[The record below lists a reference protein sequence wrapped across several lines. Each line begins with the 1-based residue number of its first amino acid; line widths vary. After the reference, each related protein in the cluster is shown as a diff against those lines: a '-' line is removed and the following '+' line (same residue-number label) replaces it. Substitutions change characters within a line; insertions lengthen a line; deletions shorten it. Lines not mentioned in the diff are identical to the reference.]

1 MKIIFAMDT
10 KKNTHQGSW
19 LDCLRWALNSEHT
32 PVKIH
37 KVRAGEKNAKV
48 IAEVDNGLIRMI
60 PHGRQVP
67 FKSLS
72 GFLDG

>member
-1 MKIIFAMDT
+1 MKMIFAIDA

-19 LDCLRWALNSEHT
+19 LDCLRWALNSEYS

-48 IAEVDNGLIRMI
+48 IAEIDNGLIRMI

-67 FKSLS
+67 LRSIERY
-72 GFLDG
+72 LDG

>member
-1 MKIIFAMDT
+1 MKMTFAMDSA
-10 KKNTHQGSW
+10 KNTHQGSW
-19 LDCLRWALNSEHT
+19 LDCLRWALNSEQT

-37 KVRAGEKNAKV
+37 KIRAGETNAKI

-67 FKSLS
+67 LRSIERY
-72 GFLDG
+72 LDG